1 MPSNFSVQSPR
12 LRSPPRTAQ
21 HLDPRV
27 SHVSDLA
34 RCRGLKTRISREPPD
49 PAHGPP
55 EFDQSGSKRLTS
67 VRVIFEFLR
76 SFRLDLRIWH
86 RATQSPKA
94 KHLKTWLLVDIID
107 HETSEISE
115 ISGRRFGWELLS
127 GMKKEGPVGRIGPR
141 ELTSSF

>member
-49 PAHGPP
+49 PAHFPP

-67 VRVIFEFLR
+67 VRLISEFLR
-76 SFRLDLRIWH
+76 SFRLDLRVLLK
-86 RATQSPKA
+86 ATQPPSA
-94 KHLKTWLLVDIID
+94 KQMKTWLLVETVD

-115 ISGRRFGWELLS
+115 IS
-127 GMKKEGPVGRIGPR
+127 
-141 ELTSSF
+141 